1 MELPVELVELELEWS
16 KGKWRLSPPSFH
28 LTAPPFPGRHHA
40 ASASA
45 PLPWGRCAREAD
57 GGGQED
63 DRWDELLELE
73 QSAC

>member
-45 PLPWGRCAREAD
+45 PLPWIGAGARAKLMEE
-57 GGGQED
+57 ED